1 MRSKTLRLKKS
12 RKFKKSNRRS
22 RSKRVKRSKKSSRVK
37 GIKRSSRVKGPKRS
51 KRVKRSK
58 MSARSR
64 KRIRGKKRS
73 QRGGM
78 DAAEAAEAPGKYTA
92 EFLEAKS
99 SDDLRRMCKA
109 DGLNERCEEID
120 EDLYGQM
127 SSQKKTRA
135 RKQGFIDLLLTV
147 PSVGGGAAA
156 EAAEADS
163 LFDGAGEA
171 TEATM
176 AALTAA
182 RGKSVEAGKKMEEAL
197 KVAYFKGRPPEHL
210 ELHNKALEM
219 ENGLPEEDWPPS
231 DKPLDLDIR
240 LWLGVQPYLT
250 SGATESLSED
260 DDDDDD
266 VPFDLDDLDLR
277 DL

>member
-1 MRSKTLRLKKS
+1 MRSKTLRLKRS

-78 DAAEAAEAPGKYTA
+78 DAAEW
-92 EFLEAKS
+92 
-99 SDDLRRMCKA
+99 
-109 DGLNERCEEID
+109 
-120 EDLYGQM
+120 
-127 SSQKKTRA
+127 RA
-135 RKQGFIDLLLTV
+135 RR
-147 PSVGGGAAA
+147 
-156 EAAEADS
+156 EAGS

-182 RGKSVEAGKKMEEAL
+182 RGKSVEAGKKMEEEL
-197 KVAYFKGRPPEHL
+197 KVAYFKDRPPEHL

-219 ENGLPEEDWPPS
+219 ENGLPKEDWPDS
-231 DKPLDLDIR
+231 DNMLDLDIR

-250 SGATESLSED
+250 SGAPESLSED

-266 VPFDLDDLDLR
+266 VPFDLDLR
-277 DL
+277 EL